1 MKSRIFV
8 TLFLSSV
15 LALSAFAQTT
25 SSSTPQAPASGDQT
39 APLSPPSSQDWW
51 DGDEPSFGAL
61 ILHPFATKEYVRRH
75 VQPIRDRISELEELT
90 GSTHQ
95 MTRDVDARAQKG
107 IQLAAAKADLADEH
121 AIEAASKAQTAHQT
135 TAALD
140 TRVAADE
147 TLVGNL
153 DQYKTG
159 AQTEL
164 RFRPGQ
170 TVLSKQAKD
179 ALDDLAAQV
188 KSQRG
193 YIIEVQGFS
202 SGQGQAAIAN
212 SQKMAD
218 SVERYLVLNHQ
229 IPAYRIFVIG
239 MGNVTDAQRASGSRI
254 EVSLMRNDL
263 DQVPKP

>member
-1 MKSRIFV
+1 MNTPSKPPARPRLPIRPPPP
-8 TLFLSSV
+8 
-15 LALSAFAQTT
+15 
-25 SSSTPQAPASGDQT
+25 STPASPRT
-39 APLSPPSSQDWW
+39 RPSSETSISTRP
-51 DGDEPSFGAL
+51 EPRPS
-61 ILHPFATKEYVRRH
+61 
-75 VQPIRDRISELEELT
+75 
-90 GSTHQ
+90 
-95 MTRDVDARAQKG
+95 
-107 IQLAAAKADLADEH
+107 
-121 AIEAASKAQTAHQT
+121 
-135 TAALD
+135 
-140 TRVAADE
+140 
-147 TLVGNL
+147 
-153 DQYKTG
+153 
-159 AQTEL
+159 L